1 MTTRILSIFGLLAL
15 LPQMAHA
22 QVSDLFCDDTARM
35 QQQLQTVIGAE
46 QRGQGLRDPEAM
58 IEIWIVPSSGDWTMV
73 QTYANGRSCIIAIG
87 EHWQAMLP
95 EPA

>member
-1 MTTRILSIFGLLAL
+1 MTTRILSLVGLFAS
-15 LPQMAHA
+15 LPHVAQA
-22 QVSDLFCDDTARM
+22 QVSDLFCDDTTRI
-35 QQQLQTVIGAE
+35 QQQLRTVIGAE

-73 QTYANGRSCIIAIG
+73 QSYANGRSCIIAIG
-87 EHWQAMLP
+87 EHWQALLP

>member
-1 MTTRILSIFGLLAL
+1 MTTRILSFVGFFAL
-15 LPQMAHA
+15 LPHVA
-22 QVSDLFCDDTARM
+22 QAQISDLFCDDTVRM

-46 QRGQGLRDPEAM
+46 QRAQGLRDPEAM

-73 QTYANGRSCIIAIG
+73 QRYANGRSCIIAIG
-87 EHWQAMLP
+87 EHWQALQP